1 MHKIILFLTFI
12 IWTFIHIYFM
22 WLNEIL
28 KVADSFAYL
37 QMSNYFNELSI
48 QGFWTGWFG
57 FLYSLP
63 IAGINFFINNNF
75 LSAQILNILL
85 FNISG
90 FLLYKIAKPYLKSKY
105 LVILIILFFLS
116 PILLHFNIAILS
128 ENIYLPLFLLIVLGL
143 QNFIEEPKVLD
154 WIAIWFL
161 IALMYFTRWEA
172 FIYLWAIWLISL
184 FLLFKKKI
192 NFSKFIS
199 FNLILVLFFAIFISP
214 YIYYMNS
221 FTGEWGLSNKWSSNL
236 RQAILRW
243 KEEMD
248 DDGFEKAVA
257 ELTPDSKHLI
267 AGFAGGLKYDK
278 PTTWITLKN
287 YILEDKSRFLN
298 NRLDNQIKLYSQNL
312 PNIIDWP
319 ARLLY
324 QNIDSTFFYKN
335 KIFLVFLLIP
345 LFLLFIWFYN
355 LYKDKKRDILIILFS
370 FFFIASIFFTLF
382 FTLNRYFIIFIPLFL
397 LIIVYG
403 IQTIDKVFSFSWTGF
418 NKKSLDKNKISG
430 HKILKLF
437 LILSFIGIYLLW
449 LLSYFNT
456 YKLAD
461 EKYEIK
467 KIAWEWLKEYNKEKK
482 HNLNIL
488 ERFPIVTYYSWTN
501 HRFITPYTSSLT
513 NLLTYS
519 KFNNIDYLIVDTL
532 DFAKYRPKLDFLLNE
547 EKEFVWLEKVKVFK
561 KDFNWEVQKII
572 IYKIKK

>member
-48 QGFWTGWFG
+48 KGFWTGWFG

-143 QNFIEEPKVLD
+143 QNFIEEPKALD

-199 FNLILVLFFAIFISP
+199 FNLILVLF
-214 YIYYMNS
+214 
-221 FTGEWGLSNKWSSNL
+221 
-236 RQAILRW
+236 
-243 KEEMD
+243 
-248 DDGFEKAVA
+248 
-257 ELTPDSKHLI
+257 
-267 AGFAGGLKYDK
+267 
-278 PTTWITLKN
+278 
-287 YILEDKSRFLN
+287 
-298 NRLDNQIKLYSQNL
+298 
-312 PNIIDWP
+312 
-319 ARLLY
+319 
-324 QNIDSTFFYKN
+324 
-335 KIFLVFLLIP
+335 
-345 LFLLFIWFYN
+345 
-355 LYKDKKRDILIILFS
+355 
-370 FFFIASIFFTLF
+370 
-382 FTLNRYFIIFIPLFL
+382 
-397 LIIVYG
+397 
-403 IQTIDKVFSFSWTGF
+403 
-418 NKKSLDKNKISG
+418 
-430 HKILKLF
+430 
-437 LILSFIGIYLLW
+437 
-449 LLSYFNT
+449 
-456 YKLAD
+456 
-461 EKYEIK
+461 
-467 KIAWEWLKEYNKEKK
+467 
-482 HNLNIL
+482 
-488 ERFPIVTYYSWTN
+488 
-501 HRFITPYTSSLT
+501 
-513 NLLTYS
+513 
-519 KFNNIDYLIVDTL
+519 
-532 DFAKYRPKLDFLLNE
+532 
-547 EKEFVWLEKVKVFK
+547 
-561 KDFNWEVQKII
+561 
-572 IYKIKK
+572 